1 MKKLVKNI
9 FTLTGVSAI
18 GASQI
23 DKKKN
28 GGIIKDDNGY
38 WNPKNWGKTVEIN
51 SPDITMEGVN
61 QPLLGTSKQT
71 GEKRIMFP
79 GENHKFA
86 NTKQVIE
93 TPLKGK
99 WLNKYN

>member
-1 MKKLVKNI
+1 MIMDIGTQK
-9 FTLTGVSAI
+9 TG
-18 GASQI
+18 
-23 DKKKN
+23 
-28 GGIIKDDNGY
+28 
-38 WNPKNWGKTVEIN
+38 GKTVEIN